1 MSIDIKVP
9 LRDSLGLVGVQ
20 PDKVSFTDP
29 LFSEVTFVFLANW
42 YYTVESKDTV
52 IKNVVGTE
60 NFVDEEALKEFERF
74 NREVL
79 EKDKTIQKS
88 FSHSLEELSASELFK
103 LGNKI
108 NRLSV
113 RKAKGQCTCPDCSG
127 TQKMNCPNCSGFGLI
142 ICPSCQGRDGGCA
155 RCKKSG
161 YIECPTCRGNKKIL
175 CQKCKGKGSIYVE
188 KQVYLETHCAP
199 LIKIEFEKAEDSFN
213 VPPPSVVDFY
223 CCQKILDSLEF
234 RLSDAD
240 TQEDYHFLM
249 TYKCDSSMGYLKF
262 CLAGFNKIFEYWATA
277 SGVPLVIPS
286 VLDYVYSSM
295 RADLIDTSIGRSL
308 VSADAKIFV
317 LNNLKKDH
325 IFNNLLRSYE
335 YDFDLVTKRVK
346 NQAVETDAYTSKVF
360 SMKAKLES
368 IVASRKEELTKV
380 LSNKLLRVTQHFMSE
395 SFAKDCCMALV
406 EFFAN
411 LKYRRKFVTMCWNF
425 GTLFVWGLTLLLTS
439 FIGSSGMMFICMII
453 SLVASSLISYFGS
466 KNLRIFEIMLSLK
479 CFKNI
484 TKFIDLNYDIMRS
497 LIMMAGVIIIEFV
510 VSNLQ

>member
-142 ICPSCQGRDGGCA
+142 ICPSCQSRDGGCA

-188 KQVYLETHCAP
+188 RQVYLETHCAP
-199 LIKIEFEKAEDSFN
+199 LIKI
-213 VPPPSVVDFY
+213 
-223 CCQKILDSLEF
+223 
-234 RLSDAD
+234 
-240 TQEDYHFLM
+240 
-249 TYKCDSSMGYLKF
+249 
-262 CLAGFNKIFEYWATA
+262 
-277 SGVPLVIPS
+277 
-286 VLDYVYSSM
+286 
-295 RADLIDTSIGRSL
+295 
-308 VSADAKIFV
+308 
-317 LNNLKKDH
+317 
-325 IFNNLLRSYE
+325 
-335 YDFDLVTKRVK
+335 
-346 NQAVETDAYTSKVF
+346 
-360 SMKAKLES
+360 
-368 IVASRKEELTKV
+368 
-380 LSNKLLRVTQHFMSE
+380 
-395 SFAKDCCMALV
+395 
-406 EFFAN
+406 
-411 LKYRRKFVTMCWNF
+411 
-425 GTLFVWGLTLLLTS
+425 
-439 FIGSSGMMFICMII
+439 
-453 SLVASSLISYFGS
+453 
-466 KNLRIFEIMLSLK
+466 
-479 CFKNI
+479 
-484 TKFIDLNYDIMRS
+484 
-497 LIMMAGVIIIEFV
+497 
-510 VSNLQ
+510 